1 MHFTLRQLQVFTAIA
16 KHQNVSRAAEALAM
30 SQSAC
35 SGALKD
41 LERQYDAQLFE
52 RIGKRLYLNTFG
64 QRLRPQAE
72 ALLDR
77 AGELERE
84 LINHNE
90 AAHVKLGAT
99 LTIGNYLAVGLI
111 QQFMAK
117 YLGTAALQV
126 ANTQHITDA
135 LLSFELD
142 IGLIEGEIN
151 HPDLQIIPWQHDELI
166 CFSSPKHPLA
176 HKKNLTD
183 KDLTGA
189 QWILRESGSGTRQTF
204 DRAMQGLLPKLNILL
219 ELQHTEAIK
228 RAVKGGLGIA
238 CLSKISLQEAFEH
251 KTLVPLKVKHRNFSR
266 QFYVVVHKQKYKS
279 AGIKQWL
286 AMCGVD

>member
-1 MHFTLRQLQVFTAIA
+1 MHFTLRQLQVFTTIA

-41 LERQYDAQLFE
+41 LERQYDALLFE
-52 RIGKRLYLNTFG
+52 RIGKRLFLNSLG
-64 QRLRPQAE
+64 ERLRPQAE

-77 AGELERE
+77 ATELERE
-84 LINHNE
+84 FISHKE
-90 AAHVKLGAT
+90 AAHIKLGAT
-99 LTIGNYLAVGLI
+99 LTIGNYLAVPLI
-111 QQFMAK
+111 QQFMAECQ
-117 YLGTAALQV
+117 GSATLQV
-126 ANTQHITDA
+126 ANTQDITGK
-135 LLSFELD
+135 LLSFDLD

-151 HPDLQIIPWQHDELI
+151 HPELQIIPWQHDELC
-166 CFSSPKHPLA
+166 CFSSPQHPLA
-176 HKKNLTD
+176 HIKKVTD
-183 KDLTGA
+183 KDLIGA

-204 DRAMQGLLPKLNILL
+204 DRAMQGLLPSLNILL

-238 CLSKISLQEAFEH
+238 CLSKISLEEAFAH
-251 KTLVPLKVKHRNFSR
+251 KTLVPLNVKHRSFAR

-279 AGIKQWL
+279 AGIRQWL
-286 AMCGVD
+286 EMCGVS

>member
-1 MHFTLRQLQVFTAIA
+1 MHFTLRQLQVFTTIA

-52 RIGKRLYLNTFG
+52 RIGKKLSLNSLG
-64 QRLRPQAE
+64 ARLRPQAE

-77 AGELERE
+77 ATELERE
-84 LINHNE
+84 FISHKE

-99 LTIGNYLAVGLI
+99 LTIGNYLAVPLI
-111 QQFMAK
+111 QQFMAQ
-117 YLGTAALQV
+117 YQGSATLQV
-126 ANTQHITDA
+126 ANTQHIA
-135 LLSFELD
+135 SKLLSFELD

-151 HPDLQIIPWQHDELI
+151 HPDLHIIPWQHDELC
-166 CFSSPKHPLA
+166 CFSSPNHALA
-176 HKKNLTD
+176 HKKNITD
-183 KDLTGA
+183 NDLIHA

-204 DRAMQGLLPKLNILL
+204 ERAMQGLLPNLNILL

-238 CLSKISLQEAFEH
+238 CLSKISLEEAFHH
-251 KTLVPLKVKHRNFSR
+251 KTLVPLNVKHRNFSR
-266 QFYVVVHKQKYKS
+266 RLYVVVHKHKYQS
-279 AGIKQWL
+279 MGIKQWL
-286 AMCGVD
+286 EMCGVG